1 MVFVLT
7 HQLAITAVEQ
17 DDAALGVVEAEAVS
31 HVIERS
37 VQLGRFFACKCFGA
51 LAHRQQLLTLGHV
64 LVRGYPAAA
73 LQRLAG
79 DAYEPAVLGRPYDAE
94 LLAFDE
100 AFGDATEDFVYIL
113 EKRSGLSSQHQ
124 QVAKG

>member
-7 HQLAITAVEQ
+7 HQLAIAAVEH

-31 HVIERS
+31 HVIKRS

-51 LAHRQQLLTLGHV
+51 LAHL

-79 DAYEPAVLGRPYDAE
+79 DAYEPAVLGRPYDAKH
-94 LLAFDE
+94 LAFDE
-100 AFGDATEDFVYIL
+100 TFGDATEDF
-113 EKRSGLSSQHQ
+113 
-124 QVAKG
+124 

>member
-7 HQLAITAVEQ
+7 HQLAIAAVEH

-51 LAHRQQLLTLGHV
+51 LTDRQQLLPLGHV
-64 LVRGYPAAA
+64 LVRGYPPPLSSGSLAM
-73 LQRLAG
+73 RTSRPFLAG
-79 DAYEPAVLGRPYDAE
+79 LMTLSTLPSTRLS
-94 LLAFDE
+94 
-100 AFGDATEDFVYIL
+100 ATRL
-113 EKRSGLSSQHQ
+113 KTSS
-124 QVAKG
+124 